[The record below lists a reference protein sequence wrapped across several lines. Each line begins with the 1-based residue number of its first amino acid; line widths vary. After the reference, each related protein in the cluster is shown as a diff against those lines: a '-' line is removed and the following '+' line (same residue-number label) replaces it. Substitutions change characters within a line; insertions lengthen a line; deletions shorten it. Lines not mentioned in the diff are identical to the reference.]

1 MMLFSFFQKLG
12 PVPSSPLNQPK
23 TRDQNKPQPWKMSCL
38 RPAPPSR
45 GYPNQNEA
53 GSKRNSISSKT
64 NLLKKGKYSY
74 FLHQNFDEKG

>member
-1 MMLFSFFQKLG
+1 MG
-12 PVPSSPLNQPK
+12 PVPSSPSNQPK

-45 GYPNQNEA
+45 GYLNQNEA

-64 NLLKKGKYSY
+64 NLLKKGKLYDILTRKITKFATML
-74 FLHQNFDEKG
+74 FLFDE